1 MDVLMFGMEKFSDMV
16 FKLTGVFPGGDNCSL
31 ASMANQAWR
40 AMEEGLVKHI
50 GVVPENGYSQDKQSP
65 KALQWLEY
73 QNAIHYGGQLLY
85 SGNSSNG
92 EVKIKIT
99 RGVSL
104 PVVSSEDPA
113 FRTVSSEKRARGI
126 EKLTKELMLETE
138 GFLTRELAEKMATK
152 RYDKKHRIPL
162 HGHTMTTYKV
172 DGYLEEGDQKVVLEF
187 YGCLYH
193 GCPQCY
199 DPQCMSP
206 VNNEKMEELFNK
218 TLQREEELKKMGYE
232 LRTIWEC

>member
-1 MDVLMFGMEKFSDMV
+1 MWNFWDEILEYCEDDVDVLMFGMEQFSDMV

-40 AMEEGLVKHI
+40 AMEDQLVKHI

-99 RGVSL
+99 RELPL
-104 PVVSSEDPA
+104 PVVSGEDPA
-113 FRTVSSEKRARGI
+113 FRTVSSEKRLKGI
-126 EKLTKELMLETE
+126 EELTKELISESE
-138 GFLTRELAEKMATK
+138 RVLTRELAEKM
-152 RYDKKHRIPL
+152 P
-162 HGHTMTTYKV
+162 
-172 DGYLEEGDQKVVLEF
+172 QK
-187 YGCLYH
+187 
-193 GCPQCY
+193 
-199 DPQCMSP
+199 
-206 VNNEKMEELFNK
+206 
-218 TLQREEELKKMGYE
+218 
-232 LRTIWEC
+232 I